1 MAEEAAIV
9 PSSEP
14 APEGQEQ
21 GLRPRT
27 NKIQV
32 SNTKKPLYFYINLA
46 KRFLRTE
53 EEVELS
59 ALGNAISTVVTIAE
73 ILKENNLAVVSKINT
88 TTVDMGD
95 TSNNRYRPVQKAK
108 IQINLKKSE
117 RFFEL
122 VDAPPPPRKNAGPIP
137 SS

>member
-1 MAEEAAIV
+1 MTLNETPQV
-9 PSSEP
+9 PG
-14 APEGQEQ
+14 APDS
-21 GLRPRT
+21 RPRT

-73 ILKENNLAVVSKINT
+73 ILKENGLVDVTKINT
-88 TTVDMGD
+88 STVDMNE
-95 TSNNRYRPVQKAK
+95 TNRYRPVQK
-108 IQINLKKSE
+108 
-117 RFFEL
+117 
-122 VDAPPPPRKNAGPIP
+122 
-137 SS
+137 